1 MSLKILLRDTEIF
14 PPYLVR
20 KPGVSEEEYF
30 QITDEGSLCEL
41 FDGELIMHP
50 PSSRKHE
57 KLFIFLAS
65 LFCIY
70 AEKKELGTFLGSRF
84 AMRLRRDLIF
94 EPGPWNPVKLG
105 ISYGQHF
112 MPFFFSE
119 PINKAGQ

>member
-41 FDGELIMHP
+41 FYGELIMHP

-70 AEKKELGTFLGSRF
+70 AEKKELGTVLGSRF

-94 EPGPWNPVKLG
+94 EPDQYCPAKVGAIVNQALWLYSK
-105 ISYGQHF
+105 
-112 MPFFFSE
+112 
-119 PINKAGQ
+119 